1 MIGMGSSRFAA
12 GVAATRMRA
21 AGVDA
26 VGEYAPL
33 EAGTPPGDGVLA
45 IGISAS
51 GATEETIEAL
61 ARHRGSS
68 TTVALTNRSGSAI
81 ERAAGA
87 VVPMLAGDEDGG
99 GVPIVPTHARPA
111 AGSRPRRPGAAT
123 SPARCAAPPRRARIC
138 SSAGMRGCPVA
149 DLLAEGP
156 ATFTIAPA
164 ERLSSAEQ
172 GALMLR
178 EGPRRTAD
186 ACEAGDWLH
195 VDVYLTKPLDYRAL
209 LFAGSRSDP
218 AIIAWM
224 RDRGPGRGRWRRCR
238 GSGPHRAV
246 PPRRQPRRGA
256 AHRGPRGRARRGAVV
271 ARAGRAGVGSPT
283 MGRDE
288 TDQVPSRRRAIRIVD
303 EGMRETFALYD
314 RLLPRDRTTTGL
326 GGGDWS
332 PKDLLGH
339 LESWQEHALRPSMP
353 GRRITGRRST
363 R

>member
-1 MIGMGSSRFAA
+1 MNPQAFLRDLERKPEMLRALADSLDAAELWPRRRPERIVMIGMGSSRFAA

-26 VGEYAPL
+26 VGEYASL
-33 EAGTPPGDGVLA
+33 EVGTPPGDGVLA

-61 ARHRGSS
+61 ARHGGSS

-81 ERAAGA
+81 ERAADA

-99 GVPIVPTHARPA
+99 VACRSFQHTLALLLA
-111 AGSRPRRPGAAT
+111 LEASTAGGGDVAGAV
-123 SPARCAAPPRRARIC
+123 RRAAEASEDLLERRDTWLP
-138 SSAGMRGCPVA
+138 GVG

-178 EGPRRTAD
+178 EGPRRTAG

-224 RDRGPGRGRWRRCR
+224 RDRGSR
-238 GSGPHRAV
+238 
-246 PPRRQPRRGA
+246 
-256 AHRGPRGRARRGAVV
+256 VV
-271 ARAGRAGVGSPT
+271 AVGGDVDGV
-283 MGRDE
+283 
-288 TDQVPSRRRAIRIVD
+288 
-303 EGMRETFALYD
+303 
-314 RLLPRDRTTTGL
+314 DRTVRYRHDGNP
-326 GGGDWS
+326 DAA
-332 PKDLLGH
+332 LLTEV
-339 LESWQEHALRPSMP
+339 LVAELVAARWWLAQDAQA
-353 GRRITGRRST
+353 
-363 R
+363 